1 MSAIGFRS
9 VKDIAMYFHSSFRN
23 VGLYVSLSFAGIAAA
38 NSYGYGD
45 LSYYS
50 LLIAISI
57 IMLVISFLLNYFL
70 FYRLIELSARFSGLH
85 IWLLTCGIMFV
96 LQIVMLIFG
105 SRLLYTHFV

>member
-1 MSAIGFRS
+1 MSSIGFRS

-38 NSYGYGD
+38 NNYVYND

-50 LLIAISI
+50 LLITISI

-70 FYRLIELSARFSGLH
+70 FSRLIELSARFSGLH
-85 IWLLTCGIMFV
+85 IWLLTSGIMFI
-96 LQIVMLIFG
+96 LQVSMLIFG
-105 SRLLYTHFV
+105 TNLLYTHFL